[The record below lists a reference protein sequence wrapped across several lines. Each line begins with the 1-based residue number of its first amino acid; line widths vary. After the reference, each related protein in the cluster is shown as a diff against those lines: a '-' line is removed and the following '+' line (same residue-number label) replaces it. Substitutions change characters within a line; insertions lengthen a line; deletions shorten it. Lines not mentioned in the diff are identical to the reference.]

1 MNKFLL
7 FLLCFFTFPTLLFAA
22 LSCTTS
28 TAAACTGGT
37 NKIILR
43 MSAANNAHSELP
55 SQSTASYA
63 NNVICCS
70 GIATLGN
77 SCSGNNAI
85 VVNLQAVTNSQVQQS
100 SQSGYTNGACISDSS
115 TADIITIAYQA
126 SNCTGYDTTI
136 GSMSAATNAHMGDA
150 NAYTTK
156 ICGSVAAPSIT
167 FSNDDASV
175 GFGSLSSVSATYA
188 NGATTGSITDVVANT
203 FSISTN
209 AGHGYVLSYYG
220 DTLKNGSNSITAS
233 TMANST
239 AGTAGQS
246 QFAIS
251 GTISGAGTMTG
262 SYNHANSPNPNW
274 NYATNTTTTIASS
287 SASVASDTVAMHYLA
302 NIPAIQAS
310 GAYTTNITFVL
321 TGSF

>member
-1 MNKFLL
+1 MSKFLL
-7 FLLCFFTFPTLLFAA
+7 FLLSLLIFPISVFAA
-22 LSCTTS
+22 LSCSVT
-28 TAAACTGGT
+28 TAALCTGGT

-43 MSAANNAHSELP
+43 MSASTNAHSELP
-55 SQSTASYA
+55 SQSTAAYA
-63 NNVICCS
+63 SNVICCS

-77 SCSGNNAI
+77 ACSGNSAT

-100 SQSGYTNGACISDSS
+100 TQSGYTNSACISDSS
-115 TADIITIAYQA
+115 AADIITIAYQA

-136 GSMSAATNAHMGDA
+136 GSMSAATNAHMGDL

-156 ICGSVAAPSIT
+156 ICGTMAAPSIT

-209 AGHGYVLSYYG
+209 AGRGYVLSYFG
-220 DTLKNGSNSITAS
+220 DTLKNGTNSITAA
-233 TMANST
+233 TIANSA
-239 AGTAGQS
+239 AGTAGVS

-251 GTISGAGTMTG
+251 GTISGTGTMTS
-262 SYNHANSPNPNW
+262 SYNNANSPNPNW
-274 NYATNTTTTIASS
+274 NYAVNTTTTIASS
-287 SASVASDTVAMHYLA
+287 SASAASDTVAMHYLA
-302 NIPAIQAS
+302 NIPATQIS
-310 GAYTTNITFVL
+310 GSYSTSITFVL